1 MKNVHSIEHYDVEE
15 SRAAAVKSFDS
26 NISGDISEKLVPFSA
41 RNVPGDDVDENKGI
55 ANCETQVNKLRGRN
69 ESNKKVDLG
78 IKTSFLKM
86 KLQMVKCKKR
96 HLNNATY
103 RNKNVRLKQETKCDD
118 LKSSKPKDDKS
129 GIGQTGTG
137 CSDETE
143 RESVIEGVF
152 NNNIRTTNRNE
163 GKNMNM
169 KAVASLSEDV
179 NQVENGVKIEKNVD
193 VEKNYECQDCTKI
206 FQHLKSLKAH
216 IRTCSAPLDSP
227 YLCSLCD
234 RRFIDFDKL
243 QKHWKVNHR
252 RQQMI

>member
-1 MKNVHSIEHYDVEE
+1 M
-15 SRAAAVKSFDS
+15 SRRAVQSFNS
-26 NISGDISEKLVPFSA
+26 NIVSEDISEKLVPFSA
-41 RNVPGDDVDENKGI
+41 RNVPGDHVDENKGI
-55 ANCETQVNKLRGRN
+55 ANYETQVNKQS
-69 ESNKKVDLG
+69 SNKKVDLG

-96 HLNNATY
+96 QLNNATY

-118 LKSSKPKDDKS
+118 LKSSKLKDDKS
-129 GIGQTGTG
+129 GIGQIGTG

-143 RESVIEGVF
+143 RESVNEGVF